1 MSANGTDIGHVPR
14 DEGSSRGGAVPVL
27 EMRDVYAAYHG
38 DILILNGLSMEVHER
53 RITGIIG
60 PNGAGKSTA
69 LKTMYGFLHPTRG
82 SIRLRGEDISG
93 IRPYAMMGR
102 GVAFVP
108 QNRSLFN
115 DLSVEDN
122 LRLGCWQF
130 RSNKAKMAAALDSVY
145 GQFPVLAEKRTH
157 PAGSLSGGQ
166 QRFVE
171 LGRAL
176 VGDPQVILLDEP
188 TAMIA
193 PKISREI
200 YEFIAGLPERG
211 ITVVLV
217 DQNVRQCVHVSD
229 FVYILDLGR
238 TRGAGTAQTF
248 AHDAHLREMVAEW
261 LDYEID

>member
-1 MSANGTDIGHVPR
+1 MNSTTA
-14 DEGSSRGGAVPVL
+14 GADSVYGEAERHAGARPVL
-27 EMRDVYAAYHG
+27 EMLDVYAAYHG
-38 DILILNGLSMEVHER
+38 DITILNGLSFQAREK

-69 LKTMYGFLHPTRG
+69 LKTMYGFLRPSRG
-82 SIRLRGEDISG
+82 SVTLRGEDIGALPS
-93 IRPYAMMGR
+93 YAMLDL

-122 LRLGCWQF
+122 LRLGCWRF
-130 RSNKAKMAAALDSVY
+130 RSDKHRMRRALERIY
-145 GQFPVLAEKRTH
+145 EQFPVIADRRTDS
-157 PAGSLSGGQ
+157 AGSLSGGQ

-176 VGDPQVILLDEP
+176 VSDPDVLLLDEP

-193 PKISREI
+193 PRISREI
-200 YEFIAGLPERG
+200 YEFITTLPGQG
-211 ITVVLV
+211 ITVILV

-229 FVYILDLGR
+229 YVYILDLGR
-238 TRGAGTAQTF
+238 NRGEGTAQTF
-248 AHDAHLREMVAEW
+248 AHDTHLREMVAEW

>member
-1 MSANGTDIGHVPR
+1 MSSNVEHTGNEQT
-14 DEGSSRGGAVPVL
+14 GAGDTPATAPVL
-27 EMRDVYAAYHG
+27 EMCDVDAAYHG
-38 DILILNGLSMEVHER
+38 DISILNGLSLEARER

-69 LKTMYGFLHPTRG
+69 LKTMYGFLRPSRG
-82 SIRLRGEDISG
+82 SVTLRGEDISG
-93 IRPYAMMGR
+93 LPPYSMIGR

-122 LRLGCWQF
+122 LKLGCWRF
-130 RSNKAKMAAALDSVY
+130 RSDKVKVEEALESVY
-145 GQFPVLAEKRTH
+145 GQFPVLAERRSSL
-157 PAGSLSGGQ
+157 AGSLSGGQ

-176 VGDPQVILLDEP
+176 VSRPSVILLDEP

-200 YEFIAGLPERG
+200 YEFIATLPERG
-211 ITVVLV
+211 ITIILV
-217 DQNVRQCVHVSD
+217 DQNVRQCVRVSD

-238 TRGAGTAQTF
+238 NRGEGTAQTF
-248 AHDAHLREMVAEW
+248 AQDAHLKELVREW

>member
-1 MSANGTDIGHVPR
+1 MS
-14 DEGSSRGGAVPVL
+14 
-27 EMRDVYAAYHG
+27 HG
-38 DILILNGLSMEVHER
+38 DISILNGLSLEAREG

-69 LKTMYGFLHPTRG
+69 LKTMYGLLHPSRG
-82 SIRLRGEDISG
+82 SIRLRGEDIG
-93 IRPYAMMGR
+93 GLPPYAMMGR

-122 LRLGCWQF
+122 LKLGCWHF
-130 RSNKAKMAAALDSVY
+130 RSNKPKVKAALENVY
-145 GQFPVLAEKRTH
+145 ELFPILAERQSNS
-157 PAGSLSGGQ
+157 AGGLSGGQ

-176 VGDPQVILLDEP
+176 VANPSVVLLDEP

-200 YEFIAGLPERG
+200 YEFIATLPERG

-229 FVYILDLGR
+229 YVYILDLGR
-238 TRGAGTAQTF
+238 NGGEGTAETF

>member
-1 MSANGTDIGHVPR
+1 MTTKSASMGAHPPHGDGTI
-14 DEGSSRGGAVPVL
+14 AATPVL
-27 EMRDVYAAYHG
+27 GMRDVYAAYHG
-38 DILILNGLSMEVHER
+38 DISILNGLSVEVHER

-69 LKTMYGFLHPTRG
+69 LKTMYGFLRPSRG
-82 SIRLRGEDISG
+82 SITLRGKEISG
-93 IRPYAMMGR
+93 LPPYEMLGR

-108 QNRSLFN
+108 QNRSLFG

-122 LRLGCWQF
+122 LRLGCWHF
-130 RSNKAKMAAALDSVY
+130 RSDRDKVESALERVY
-145 GQFPVLAEKRTH
+145 GQFPVLAERRSAS
-157 PAGSLSGGQ
+157 AGSLSGGQ

-176 VGDPQVILLDEP
+176 IADPSVILLDEP

-200 YEFIAGLPERG
+200 YEFVATLPESG

-229 FVYILDLGR
+229 YVYILDLGR
-238 TRGAGTAQTF
+238 NRGEGTAETF
-248 AHDAHLREMVAEW
+248 AHDAHLKEMVAEW

>member
-1 MSANGTDIGHVPR
+1 MNAETVHIGAEHGESGR
-14 DEGSSRGGAVPVL
+14 HAGARPVL
-27 EMRDVYAAYHG
+27 EMHDVYAAYHG
-38 DILILNGLSMEVHER
+38 DITILNGLSFQAREH

-69 LKTMYGFLHPTRG
+69 LKTMYGLLRPSHG
-82 SIRLRGEDISG
+82 SVTLRGEDIGALPS
-93 IRPYAMMGR
+93 YAMIDLGI
-102 GVAFVP
+102 AFVP

-122 LRLGCWQF
+122 LRLGCWRF
-130 RSNKAKMAAALDSVY
+130 RSDREKMRRALDRVY
-145 GQFPVLAEKRTH
+145 AQFPVIAERRTA

-171 LGRAL
+171 LARAL
-176 VGDPQVILLDEP
+176 VSEPDVILLDEP

-200 YEFIAGLPERG
+200 YEFITTLPEQG
-211 ITVVLV
+211 ITVILV

-229 FVYILDLGR
+229 YVYILDLGR
-238 TRGAGTAQTF
+238 NRGEGTAQTF
-248 AHDAHLREMVAEW
+248 AHDAHLKEMVAEW